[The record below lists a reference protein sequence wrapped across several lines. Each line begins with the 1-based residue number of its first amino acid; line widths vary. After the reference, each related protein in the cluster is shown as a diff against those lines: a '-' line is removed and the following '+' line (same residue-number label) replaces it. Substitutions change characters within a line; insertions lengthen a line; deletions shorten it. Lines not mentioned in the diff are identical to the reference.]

1 MIYIKTSGYNFEDRH
16 IARVLEL
23 VMQDRDELV
32 EILKENNG
40 CGLKKIS
47 SLMPN
52 TTMDVRKAVQGRVKG
67 YGLTKEEVLAT
78 GQEKEEGRK
87 NDYKAK
93 ETNSKTYDIE
103 GD

>member
-1 MIYIKTSGYNFEDRH
+1 MIYTKTSGYNFEDRH

-52 TTMDVRKAVQGRVKG
+52 STTKAREAVRKQVERHK
-67 YGLTKEEVLAT
+67 LTKEDVLSV
-78 GQEKEEGRK
+78 GKEKKEDRK
-87 NDYKAK
+87 SNYKAK
-93 ETNSKTYDIE
+93 KTNSKTYDIE
-103 GD
+103 ED